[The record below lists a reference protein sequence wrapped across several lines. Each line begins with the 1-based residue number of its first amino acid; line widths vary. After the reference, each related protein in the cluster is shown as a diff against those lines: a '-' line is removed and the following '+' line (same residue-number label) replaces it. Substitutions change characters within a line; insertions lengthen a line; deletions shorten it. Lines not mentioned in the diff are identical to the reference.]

1 MLKIQRI
8 AMVSILVAGLI
19 LPVMASA
26 EDNSC
31 VIVGGR
37 QNDVW
42 VIIYDADRS
51 GNRGEVLWR
60 GKIEAGQ
67 QVEIVSSEGHIR
79 YDYTLEPN
87 DPYKGDVSVGC
98 FDKRKILV
106 R

>member
-1 MLKIQRI
+1 MVNIQRI
-8 AMVSILVAGLI
+8 AIALILVVALI
-19 LPVMASA
+19 LPAMASA

-31 VIVGGR
+31 VIVCDR
-37 QNDVW
+37 QRDVW

-51 GNRGEVLWR
+51 GNRGEVLWK
-60 GKIEAGQ
+60 GKVEADQ
-67 QVEIVSSEGHIR
+67 QVEIVSSEGRIR

-87 DPYKGDVSVGC
+87 DPYEGDVSVGC

>member
-1 MLKIQRI
+1 MKIQRI

-51 GNRGEVLWR
+51 GNRNDVIWK
-60 GKIEAGQ
+60 GKIKANQ
-67 QVEIVSSEGHIR
+67 QVEIVSSQGFIR
-79 YDYTLEPN
+79 YDYTLDPNEP
-87 DPYKGDVSVGC
+87 YQGDKSVGC
-98 FDKRKILV
+98 FEKRKILV